1 MQRLQDAMVTV
12 LRHAG
17 RRPSTQK
24 CYRREM
30 KRFLAWGGHPFPL
43 KVQRMDVVAYLE
55 YLGGQSLHRRK
66 MAHAALRFFYVH
78 VVNRPAVVAGIPWP
92 RIGRSRRSGPC
103 WAEVSRVLRLVK
115 DPVCQVLLSVIATS
129 GLRISE
135 ACGLRVEDVQTDRDP
150 AGHKLDRGV
159 LLVRD
164 GKGGKQRLAPLS
176 PTLLP
181 ALRRYYSAV
190 RPVGYL
196 FPNPQRTG
204 PIRPRRVRRALRE
217 ACQRAAFP
225 AHVTPHQ
232 LRHSFA
238 TTMLER
244 GVDLATLQRALGHE
258 RLSTT
263 AGYLHIRRDLI
274 AAMPDLL
281 ASAPLA

>member
-1 MQRLQDAMVTV
+1 
-12 LRHAG
+12 
-17 RRPSTQK
+17 
-24 CYRREM
+24 M
-30 KRFLAWGGHPFPL
+30 KRFLEWGGHPFPL
-43 KVQRMDVVAYLE
+43 KVQRMDVLAYLE
-55 YLGGQSLHRRK
+55 HLSGQSLHRRK
-66 MAHAALRFFYVH
+66 MAHAALQFFYVR
-78 VVNRPAVVAGIPWP
+78 VVHRPEVVAGIPWP

-103 WAEVSRVLRLVK
+103 WADVNRVLRLVK
-115 DPVCQVLLSVIATS
+115 DPVCQVLLSVIATA

-135 ACGLRVEDVQTDRDP
+135 ACGLQVADVQTDRDP
-150 AGHKLDRGV
+150 DGHKLDRGV
-159 LLVRD
+159 LLVRE

-181 ALRRYYSAV
+181 VLRSYYAAV

-204 PIRPRRVRRALRE
+204 PIRPRQVRRALRD
-217 ACQRAAFP
+217 ACQRAALP

-263 AGYLHIRRDLI
+263 AGYLHVRRDLI

-281 ASAPLA
+281 APSPPT